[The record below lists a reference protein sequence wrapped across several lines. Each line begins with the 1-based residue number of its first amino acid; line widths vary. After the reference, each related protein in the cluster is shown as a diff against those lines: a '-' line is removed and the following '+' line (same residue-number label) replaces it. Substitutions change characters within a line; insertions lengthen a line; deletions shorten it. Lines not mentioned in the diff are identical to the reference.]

1 MRVPGVTQD
10 EVGFVAFYEASR
22 GPCLRAVC
30 AMVGD
35 RQLAEDLVA
44 EGFARAWAAWPKV
57 SKHPAPRAWV
67 LRTAV
72 NLRVSWWRRRRR
84 EIPSVGVDRVSPA
97 GPVEGIDPSLMAAL
111 NRLSARQREVVVL
124 RVLLDLD
131 TQSSAAVLGIAPG
144 TVTAHLSRAAD
155 ALERDL
161 ADHHYY
167 PTTAEKNP

>member
-1 MRVPGVTQD
+1 MRVPRVTKD
-10 EVGFVAFYEASR
+10 EIGFVAFYEASR

-30 AMVGD
+30 AMVND
-35 RQLAEDLVA
+35 QRLAEDLVA

-67 LRTAV
+67 LRTAL

-84 EIPSVGVDRVSPA
+84 EVPLGRADGVSP
-97 GPVEGIDPSLMAAL
+97 PDSTEGIDPSLMAAL
-111 NRLSARQREVVVL
+111 NRLSARQREVIVL

-131 TQSSAAVLGIAPG
+131 THSTAAVLGIAPG

-155 ALERDL
+155 ALHRNL
-161 ADHHYY
+161 ADNHC
-167 PTTAEKNP
+167 PMTVRRNP